1 VAYNANVAYPF
12 GCIGFHVAPRLEVGI
27 STEKARFASGPGR
40 TGISWRENLK
50 RESEL
55 CEKGNFTTPPPG
67 GCA

>member
-1 VAYNANVAYPF
+1 
-12 GCIGFHVAPRLEVGI
+12 LELEFT
-27 STEKARFASGPGR
+27 TEKTGLANGPAG
-40 TGISWRENLK
+40 TGISWREILK